1 MEAIEYLV
9 YTLLFLVLIAFI
21 GVIGYII
28 YDNYTYKNNLTADL
42 NTNFL
47 DINQNFNSTSNIIR
61 KLHIKHSSNFNVLD
75 ERIVASSDTLNKT
88 IDGVNS
94 KYMASSNVF
103 DTKITDIYAKNTMN
117 SNLLTNQIDTFGY
130 NMNKYFT
137 FNNSANTPYDNA
149 NKKIFEYRALGGEGA
164 AGGAGSTSRLDLI
177 TKTTATAGLKI
188 NSDNTT
194 GFEICNKAGTSC
206 FNMFGDNDSLYIYG
220 KNETAN
226 NIYIGSANK
235 NTAPIR
241 IEGGAVLLND
251 IQGSNYTMN
260 SSNAII
266 DYINF
271 TSNRIMTDVLA
282 LRTAGAAGAKGDKGD
297 TGAAGV
303 AGAKGD
309 TGAVGAKGDTG
320 AVGAKGDTGATGAK
334 GDTGA
339 TGAKG
344 DTGAVGAKGDTG
356 AAGAAGAAGTKGDK
370 GEPGSSVTN

>member
-88 IDGVNS
+88 IDGVNT

-103 DTKITDIYAKNTMN
+103 DNKITDIYAKNTMN
-117 SNLLTNQIDTFGY
+117 SNLFVNQIDTFGY

-137 FNNSANTPYDNA
+137 FNNTANTPYNDA
-149 NKKIFEYRALGGEGA
+149 NKKIFEYRALGTDGA
-164 AGGAGSTSRLDLI
+164 GSGTSGTSGAGGAGGAGGITSRLDLI
-177 TKTTATAGLKI
+177 AKTTATAGLKI
-188 NSDNTT
+188 NSDNTNA
-194 GFEICNKAGTSC
+194 FEICNKAGTSC
-206 FNMFGDNDSLYIYG
+206 FNMFGDDDSLYIYG
-220 KNETAN
+220 KNQAAAAN

-241 IEGGAVLLND
+241 IEKGVVLLND

-266 DYINF
+266 AYLEF
-271 TSNRIMTDVLA
+271 TSNRIMKDVLA
-282 LRTAGAAGAKGDKGD
+282 LHASQQPPAPLQPPAAPLQPPAAPLLP
-297 TGAAGV
+297 TG
-303 AGAKGD
+303 
-309 TGAVGAKGDTG
+309 
-320 AVGAKGDTGATGAK
+320 
-334 GDTGA
+334 
-339 TGAKG
+339 
-344 DTGAVGAKGDTG
+344 
-356 AAGAAGAAGTKGDK
+356 
-370 GEPGSSVTN
+370 GSSTI

>member
-75 ERIVASSDTLNKT
+75 ERIVASSDALNKN
-88 IDGVNS
+88 IAVVNTN
-94 KYMASSNVF
+94 YMASSNIF

-117 SNLLTNQIDTFGY
+117 SNLLTNKIDTFGY

-149 NKKIFEYRALGGEGA
+149 NKKIFEYRALGTDGVGAGTAGA
-164 AGGAGSTSRLDLI
+164 AGAAGSVSGGAGGITSRLDLI
-177 TKTTATAGLKI
+177 TQTTATAGLKI
-188 NSDNTT
+188 NSDNTN
-194 GFEICNKAGTSC
+194 GFEICNKGGTSC
-206 FNMFGDNDSLYIYG
+206 FNMFGDSDSLYIYG
-220 KNETAN
+220 KNEAAAAN
-226 NIYIGSANK
+226 NIYIGGANK

-241 IEGGAVLLND
+241 IESGKVLLND

-266 DYINF
+266 EYINF

-282 LRTAGAAGAKGDKGD
+282 LHAAQQPSADAYAAAQAAAAEARAAAARAPTQPPAQAPTQPPAQAPTQPPAGAGGAGAEGYRQQFR
-297 TGAAGV
+297 
-303 AGAKGD
+303 
-309 TGAVGAKGDTG
+309 
-320 AVGAKGDTGATGAK
+320 
-334 GDTGA
+334 
-339 TGAKG
+339 
-344 DTGAVGAKGDTG
+344 
-356 AAGAAGAAGTKGDK
+356 
-370 GEPGSSVTN
+370 

>member
-88 IDGVNS
+88 IDGVNT

-103 DTKITDIYAKNTMN
+103 DNKITDIYAKNTMN
-117 SNLLTNQIDTFGY
+117 SNLFANQIDTFGY

-137 FNNSANTPYDNA
+137 FNNSANTPYNDA
-149 NKKIFEYRALGGEGA
+149 NKKIFEYRALGTDSVSG
-164 AGGAGSTSRLDLI
+164 RLDLI
-177 TKTTATAGLKI
+177 AQTTATAGLKI
-188 NSDNTT
+188 NSDNTNA
-194 GFEICNKAGTSC
+194 FEICNKAGTSC
-206 FNMFGDNDSLYIYG
+206 FNMFGDDDSLYIYG
-220 KNETAN
+220 KNEAAAAN
-226 NIYIGSANK
+226 NIYIGSADK

-241 IEGGAVLLND
+241 IEKGVVLLND

-266 DYINF
+266 AYLEF

-282 LRTAGAAGAKGDKGD
+282 LHASQQPPTTPAAPPTTAPPPTAAPP
-297 TGAAGV
+297 TTPAA
-303 AGAKGD
+303 APPTTPAAAPP
-309 TGAVGAKGDTG
+309 TTQQPP
-320 AVGAKGDTGATGAK
+320 TTLPPPAT
-334 GDTGA
+334 TLPPP
-339 TGAKG
+339 
-344 DTGAVGAKGDTG
+344 
-356 AAGAAGAAGTKGDK
+356 AAAPPTTLPPPA
-370 GEPGSSVTN
+370 GSSTI